1 MTTVFDFLTV
11 AFFLMMAIGF
21 FMLTERDGRT
31 LLRLL
36 FSGIAFAVA
45 NQIGNA
51 GWQLLA
57 SILIAA
63 GISNAVLVIKAAY
76 TAPRDSS

>member
-1 MTTVFDFLTV
+1 MTTLFDFLTV
-11 AFFLMMAIGF
+11 AFFLIMAIGF

-36 FSGIAFAVA
+36 ASGIAFAIA

-57 SILIAA
+57 SIVIAA
-63 GISNAVLVIKAAY
+63 GIGNAVLVIKAAY
-76 TAPRDSS
+76 SGASQ

>member
-1 MTTVFDFLTV
+1 MTTLFDFLTV
-11 AFFLMMAIGF
+11 AFFLIMAIGF

-36 FSGIAFAVA
+36 ASGIAFAIA
-45 NQIGNA
+45 NQLGNA

-57 SILIAA
+57 SIVIAA
-63 GISNAVLVIKAAY
+63 GVGNAALVIKAAY
-76 TAPRDSS
+76 SGASQ